1 MQSHLTAEHEVVQ
14 CLDSSHFDGPTCQ
27 EQDDEVG
34 VLKGNGGNVPALDFE
49 MVGPALEGDVPDD

>member
-1 MQSHLTAEHEVVQ
+1 MQSNLTAEHEVVQ
-14 CLDSSHFDGPTCQ
+14 GLDPSHFDISTGK

-34 VLKGNGGNVPALDFE
+34 VLKGNGGNVPAFNFE